1 MGMTNTS
8 FGIVVTY
15 ADRKEEDTIREI
27 HRRVQVNC
35 TSNSFFLN

>member
-15 ADRKEEDTIREI
+15 PDRKEDNTIREI
-27 HRRVQVNC
+27 VGGYKSTVLA
-35 TSNSFFLN
+35 TLFS